1 MLADVKIDGE
11 KVRTAREQKFL
22 SQRELAD
29 RADLNHN
36 TVWRIE
42 TSGQTEVHPRTIR
55 KIAEA
60 LSVDPA
66 SLVPKE

>member
-11 KVRTAREQKFL
+11 KVREARERRFF

-29 RADLNHN
+29 RADVNRN

-42 TSGQTEVHPRTIR
+42 TSGQTDVHPRTIR
-55 KIAEA
+55 RLAEA

-66 SLVPKE
+66 SLVPQE

>member
-1 MLADVKIDGE
+1 MLADVRIDGE
-11 KVRTAREQKFL
+11 KVRATREQRFL

-29 RADLNHN
+29 KAGVNRN

-42 TSGQTEVHPRTIR
+42 TSGHTDVHPRTIR
-55 KIAEA
+55 RLAEA

-66 SLVPKE
+66 SLLPEE

>member
-1 MLADVKIDGE
+1 MLTVVKIDGE
-11 KVRTAREQKFL
+11 QVRGARERRFL
-22 SQRELAD
+22 SQRELAE
-29 RADLNHN
+29 RAEINRN

-42 TSGQTEVHPRTIR
+42 VSGLAEVHPRTIR

>member
-1 MLADVKIDGE
+1 MLADVRIDGE
-11 KVRTAREQKFL
+11 KVKGARERRFF

-29 RADLNHN
+29 KAGVNRN

-42 TSGQTEVHPRTIR
+42 TSGHTDVHPRTIR
-55 KIAEA
+55 RLAEA

-66 SLVPKE
+66 SLVPEE

>member
-1 MLADVKIDGE
+1 MMVDVRIDGE
-11 KVRTAREQKFL
+11 KVRAARERAFL
-22 SQRELAD
+22 SKSELAE
-29 RADLNHN
+29 RAQLNRN
-36 TVWRIE
+36 TIGRIE
-42 TSGQTEVHPRTIR
+42 DGITEVYPRTIR